1 MDVYQV
7 VTDKIISLL
16 EQGTIPW
23 RKPWN
28 SSSGIPRNLITNKEY
43 RGINLLL
50 LSCQE
55 YSSPYWLTYRQ
66 VISKK
71 GNVRKGEKAS
81 PVIFYRIS
89 SPYKV
94 TGTSGDAH
102 ESEPDLSNVASERRA
117 GQKPAYILKCYHLF
131 NLEQCEGVTAASTG
145 ISHQFTPNEKAERV
159 VAGMISPPEISY
171 GGSIASYSPVNDKIR
186 MPTGDTFEN
195 GEQYYSVL
203 FHELSH
209 SVGHHSR
216 LARKE
221 VMERN
226 EFGSQDYSAEE
237 LCAELSASMLCAV
250 AGISNVTIELSAAYI
265 ESWLSAFRSDKRM
278 LVVAAGKAQKAAD
291 YILNRKVEFEQA
303 EHDT

>member
-102 ESEPDLSNVASERRA
+102 ESEPDLSNVALERRA

-131 NLEQCEGVTAASTG
+131 NLEQCEGVTAPSTRL
-145 ISHQFTPNEKAERV
+145 SPHHFTPIEKAEQI
-159 VAGMISPPEISY
+159 VAGMTSPPEISY
-171 GGSIASYSPVNDKIR
+171 GGSVASYSPIYDKIR
-186 MPTGDTFEN
+186 MPTRDTFEN
-195 GEQYYSVL
+195 SEQFYSVL

-250 AGISNVTIELSAAYI
+250 AGISNETIELSAAYI

-291 YILNRKVEFEQA
+291 YILCRNLEAHES
-303 EHDT
+303 D